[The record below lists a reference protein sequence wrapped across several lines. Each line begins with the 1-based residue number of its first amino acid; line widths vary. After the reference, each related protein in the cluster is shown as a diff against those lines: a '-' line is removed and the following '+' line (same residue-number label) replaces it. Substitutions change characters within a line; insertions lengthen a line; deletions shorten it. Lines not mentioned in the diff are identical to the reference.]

1 MVLSRYESPAAKHD
15 AEIDNYTTF
24 SSDLRI
30 HVRSKFRLVSIAFQ
44 SLILSMIV
52 DQCDLCMMFLS
63 TKTTQIIGMSVS
75 DYPKVT
81 VSRIEM
87 IQALYSGQLAPAKSW
102 SVSPPRILLKS
113 NFWLCRSSE
122 KRNTRC
128 VGNFLGPTTDFI
140 LSIQTQFGKFE
151 HFSRP
156 KFYEF
161 HFMTLGNTQKW
172 SLTTQKVDYATC
184 IGRFVNAL

>member
-44 SLILSMIV
+44 SLILSVIV

-87 IQALYSGQLAPAKSW
+87 MHALYSGQLAPAKS
-102 SVSPPRILLKS
+102 
-113 NFWLCRSSE
+113 
-122 KRNTRC
+122 
-128 VGNFLGPTTDFI
+128 
-140 LSIQTQFGKFE
+140 
-151 HFSRP
+151 
-156 KFYEF
+156 
-161 HFMTLGNTQKW
+161 
-172 SLTTQKVDYATC
+172 
-184 IGRFVNAL
+184 

>member
-52 DQCDLCMMFLS
+52 DQCDLCMMLQRTKKVRLSVWVLQITPKSPFL
-63 TKTTQIIGMSVS
+63 VS
-75 DYPKVT
+75 KWYKLCILVNLHPN
-81 VSRIEM
+81 RCWI
-87 IQALYSGQLAPAKSW
+87 
-102 SVSPPRILLKS
+102 VSPPRILLKS
-113 NFWLCRSSE
+113 NFWHRRSSE

-128 VGNFLGPTTDFI
+128 VGNFLGRTTNLI
-140 LSIQTQFGKFE
+140 LPIQSHSGKSV
-151 HFSRP
+151 HFFRT
-156 KFYEF
+156 KFHEF
-161 HFMTLGNTQKW
+161 HFTTLSNTQKS
-172 SLTTQKVDYATC
+172 SLAT
-184 IGRFVNAL
+184 